1 MIDVIPCAPMAN
13 TGELKTLGFLREKL
27 GPLPSQHTVLT
38 NYHLPERSG
47 TLEIDLVV
55 INGQGV
61 FLLEVK
67 DWWGRIEG
75 DSTHWLQVWA
85 NRRHLSPLTSI
96 DIKAKRVKG
105 ALVGD
110 RPDLRKVSVVGF
122 VVLARGDTQL
132 TLDDHPDRKRR
143 VFPLND
149 RLIHALTSRD
159 YVYSASSIALD
170 KSCFLAVKNG
180 LIRQKVDP
188 ERRLVGSY
196 EIVGELTPGETYDA
210 FEAQHVTVSS
220 RRVRLKKYYVPA
232 IRSEKHLKETIR
244 EFKQDMEALS
254 QLEGYPNIVRAYDFF
269 KDPDADDTYYL
280 ALELVDGRM
289 LREIIDDETEELT
302 LRPGSGQALA
312 RSARYLLPVADALA
326 YCHQR
331 GIVHRNLTPYS
342 IYVTGDGQ
350 VKLGDFDFARV
361 PAIGQT
367 ISKTGQVLV
376 ENKYIAPEQLDD
388 PRHADF
394 RADLYSL
401 GVVWYDTLFRRP
413 ESEPLR
419 LALIEKSDLPDE
431 VRQLLR
437 SLLAPHPDDRPESA
451 LEVKEWFEILAD

>member
-1 MIDVIPCAPMAN
+1 MIEHIPCAPTAN
-13 TGELKTLGFLREKL
+13 TAELKTLGFLREKL

-38 NYHLPERSG
+38 NYHLPEQNG

-67 DWWGRIEG
+67 GWWGRIEG

-105 ALVGD
+105 ALVED
-110 RPDLRKVSVVGF
+110 RPDLHKVSVVGF
-122 VVLARGDTQL
+122 VVLTKGDTQL
-132 TLDDHPDRKRR
+132 TLNDHPDRKRR

-159 YVYSASSIALD
+159 YVYSASSITLD
-170 KSCFLAVKNG
+170 KSRFLAVKNG

-188 ERRLVGSY
+188 ERRLIGSY

-210 FEAQHVTVSS
+210 FEAQHVTISS
-220 RRVRLKKYYVPA
+220 RRARLKRYHIPT
-232 IRSEKHLKETIR
+232 IHSEKHLKEAVR
-244 EFKQDMEALS
+244 KFQQDMEALS
-254 QLEGYPNIVRAYDFF
+254 QLEDYPNIVRAYDFF
-269 KDPDADDTYYL
+269 KDPDVDDTYYL

-289 LREIIDDETEELT
+289 LREIIDDETADLS
-302 LRPGSGQALA
+302 LPQ
-312 RSARYLLPVADALA
+312 SARYLIPVADALA
-326 YCHQR
+326 YCHQK
-331 GIVHRNLTPYS
+331 GIIHRNLTPYS
-342 IYVTGDGQ
+342 IYVTDDGQ

-376 ENKYIAPEQLDD
+376 ENKYIASEQLDD

-401 GVVWYDTLFRRP
+401 GVVWYDMLFRRP
-413 ESEPLR
+413 EDEPVR
-419 LALIEKSDLPDE
+419 LALVAKSDLPDD

-437 SLLAPHPDDRPESA
+437 SLLAPHPDDRPKSA

>member
-1 MIDVIPCAPMAN
+1 MPVDVIPCTPGMN
-13 TGELKTLGFLREKL
+13 TGELRTLGFLREGLGKL
-27 GPLPSQHTVLT
+27 PGQHTILT
-38 NYHLPERSG
+38 NYHLPHQNA

-85 NRRHLSPLTSI
+85 NRRHPSPLTSI
-96 DIKAKRVKG
+96 DFKAKRVKG
-105 ALVGD
+105 ELVKD
-110 RPDLRKVSVVGF
+110 RPDLNRVSVVGF
-122 VVLARGDTQL
+122 VVLTKGDTQL

-149 RLIHALTSRD
+149 RLIHALTGRD

-170 KSCFLAVKNG
+170 KSRFLAVKNG

-210 FEAQHVTVSS
+210 FEAQHVTVTS
-220 RRVRLKKYYVPA
+220 RRVRLKKYHIPA
-232 IRSEKHLKETIR
+232 IRSEKHLQETVR

-254 QLEGYPNIVRAYDFF
+254 QVEGYPNIVRAYDFF
-269 KDPDADDTYYL
+269 KDPNVDDTYYL
-280 ALELVDGRM
+280 ALEFVDGRM

-302 LRPGSGQALA
+302 MAQSV
-312 RSARYLLPVADALA
+312 RYLVPVADALA

-342 IYVTGDGQ
+342 IYVTADGR

-376 ENKYIAPEQLDD
+376 ENKYIASEQLDD
-388 PRHADF
+388 PRYADF

-401 GVVWYDTLFRRP
+401 GVVWYDMIFRRP
-413 ESEPLR
+413 EDEPVR
-419 LALIEKSDLPDE
+419 LALVAKSDLPDD
-431 VRQLLR
+431 VKQLLR
-437 SLLAPHPDDRPESA
+437 SLLAPHPDDRPKSA
-451 LEVKEWFEILAD
+451 IEVKEWFEILTD